1 MRSGKIKKRSSF
13 NPFISLTDVLFNLV
27 LVLIFASAFFIQDI
41 NQKYNENEAF
51 RNRLASL
58 QLERD
63 ELIDSVKD
71 LNTEL
76 EDASAL
82 QEELEGINSSLE
94 EQIGILVSNLDS
106 AQAFQQALAERITV
120 LLGEINDQ
128 DAQNKLLEERITVI
142 IGDLEIAEDANRL
155 LEDEITLTL
164 GSLEEAQETA
174 TTLRNQVSE
183 LSRNNFLVVELEWL
197 TESHD
202 LDLHVTDPN
211 GNRFFWNQA
220 TYPEE
225 SSRLTLDNRIG
236 ARPNKPGL
244 EIWTARDIQ
253 TGTYRIEVGLWGC
266 DRATE
271 VSGYSVCQT
280 DGQASLLIRHRD
292 GDDLIANINIPANQ
306 SYANINGTEFTLNE
320 ALFDRLRLVAEV
332 NVYEENGELRLEVS
346 PASGLTS
353 TRLDS
358 EN

>member
-51 RNRLASL
+51 KNRLASL

-63 ELIDSVKD
+63 KLIDSVKD
-71 LNTEL
+71 LNSEL
-76 EDASAL
+76 DNANAL
-82 QEELEGINSSLE
+82 QDELEGINTSLE
-94 EQIGILVSNLDS
+94 EQIGVLVSNLDS

-120 LLGEINDQ
+120 LLGEVNDK
-128 DAQNKLLEERITVI
+128 DLQNQLLEEKITVI
-142 IGDLEIAEDANRL
+142 IGDLEVAEGARKL

-164 GSLEEAQETA
+164 GNLEEAEQTA
-174 TTLRNQVSE
+174 DSLRTQVSE
-183 LSRNNFLVVELEWL
+183 LSRNNFLVVELEWQ

-202 LDLHVTDPN
+202 LDLHVTDPK

-220 TYPEE
+220 TYPDE

-244 EIWTARDIQ
+244 EIWTARDIEP
-253 TGTYRIEVGLWGC
+253 GTYRIEVGLWGC
-266 DRATE
+266 DRLTDA
-271 VSGYSVCQT
+271 SGYRPCQT

-292 GDDLIANINIPANQ
+292 GDDLISNIVIPANQ
-306 SYANINGTEFTLNE
+306 SYADINGNDFTLNE
-320 ALFDRLRLVAEV
+320 TLFDRLSLVANVEV
-332 NVYEENGELRLEVS
+332 FEENGEIRLEVK
-346 PASGLTS
+346 PANGLTL
-353 TRLDS
+353 TRLD
-358 EN
+358 NQN

>member
-1 MRSGKIKKRSSF
+1 MRSSKLKKRSTF

-51 RNRLASL
+51 KNRLASL

-63 ELIDSVKD
+63 KLIDSVKN

-76 EDASAL
+76 DDATAL
-82 QEELEGINSSLE
+82 QDDLKNMNSSLE

-120 LLGEINDQ
+120 LLGNINDK
-128 DAQNKLLEERITVI
+128 DAKNKLLEEKITVI
-142 IGDLEIAEDANRL
+142 IGDLEIAETTNKL
-155 LEDEITLTL
+155 LEDKITLTL
-164 GSLEEAQETA
+164 GSLEDAQQSA
-174 TTLRNQVSE
+174 TTLRSQVSE
-183 LSRNNFLVVELEWL
+183 LSRNNFLVIELEWQS
-197 TESHD
+197 ERHD
-202 LDLHVTDPN
+202 LDLHVTDPK
-211 GNRFFWNQA
+211 GHRFFWNQA
-220 TYPEE
+220 TYPDE

-253 TGTYRIEVGLWGC
+253 PGTYRIEVGLWGC

-271 VSGYSVCQT
+271 ASGYKVCQT

-292 GDDLIANINIPANQ
+292 GDDLIANITVPANQ
-306 SYANINGTEFTLNE
+306 SYADINGSDFTLNE
-320 ALFDRLRLVAEV
+320 SLFDRLLLVAEV
-332 NVYEENGELRLEVS
+332 NVYEENGEIRLEVK
-346 PASGLTS
+346 PANGLSS

-358 EN
+358 QN